1 MSRQAMV
8 IPRPT
13 MPTMPTMRTVPTMP
27 TVPTVPEMAGE
38 PSPAVT
44 ISSEILVAA
53 IVFLFMVVVFV
64 FFLYLYARRYLGPN
78 PLRRGR
84 SGTRLVFAADLG
96 GGAPARRGLD
106 PAALAALPVVVV
118 GRRGGGGAGAGKE
131 EEEALEC
138 AVCLCEV
145 AEGEEARLLPK
156 CNHGFHVECI
166 DMWLHSHSTCPLCRS
181 PVVGGGAFAESSPSP
196 AEAGAE
202 SARAPAPEPA
212 EPPIFPTNVLFWG
225 TQDRINAGNSPSSSE
240 PSSSRTR
247 ELVIEIPRR
256 AMGGPP
262 SPISPLPVSRMSAEE
277 MKSPPPPPPS
287 SARLRSLRRLLS
299 RGKQAMGSS
308 CSPRGGDIEQG
319 TVGGAATPRTPRTPT
334 S

>member
-1 MSRQAMV
+1 MSQQVRV

-13 MPTMPTMRTVPTMP
+13 MTTVPA
-27 TVPTVPEMAGE
+27 MAVE
-38 PSPAVT
+38 RSPAVT

-78 PLRRGR
+78 PLLRRGR

-96 GGAPARRGLD
+96 GAPAPARRGLD

-118 GRRGGGGAGAGKE
+118 GRRGGAGKEE

-166 DMWLHSHSTCPLCRS
+166 DMWLHSHTTCPLCRS
-181 PVVGGGAFAESSPSP
+181 PVVAGGGFAEFSPSP
-196 AEAGAE
+196 AQPGAE

-240 PSSSRTR
+240 PSSSSSSSRTR

-256 AMGGPP
+256 AMGGSP

-277 MKSPPPPPPS
+277 MKSSPPPPPS

-319 TVGGAATPRTPRTPT
+319 TVGGSATPRTPKTPKTPT